1 MNNSFVLALSTLVG
15 TIVGAGIFGLPYV
28 ISKSG
33 IMPGVFYFVILGGAV
48 LLLHLFMGEIAL
60 RTAEKHRLIGYAS
73 LYLGDWGS
81 MLATFSTLF
90 GIVGAVLA
98 YIIIGGEFFKIIL
111 SPILPFSDFGFS
123 LLFWALLTPF
133 ILRGIQLIA
142 KVEFFMNI
150 ALFAVIGL
158 VFVFAFPH
166 VNVQNFPSL
175 QLNNIFLPFGVILFA
190 LTGWSA
196 IPEIADLFK
205 KRKEKR
211 QLDNLIVWTFIIV
224 TGLYILFSL
233 FVIGVSGEQTSP
245 DALSGLKPFLGKNI
259 ITLGALF
266 GLLAIATSFLILG
279 NYLKNSLRYDLKL
292 SPVLSAAIAIFAP
305 LALFLLGFRSF
316 IEVIGL
322 VGAGIGAFEGVL
334 IILIFQKAKTRG
346 DREPEYSL
354 RVPQIVLIPL
364 VAMLAAGALAEILL
378 Q

>member
-1 MNNSFVLALSTLVG
+1 
-15 TIVGAGIFGLPYV
+15 
-28 ISKSG
+28 
-33 IMPGVFYFVILGGAV
+33 
-48 LLLHLFMGEIAL
+48 
-60 RTAEKHRLIGYAS
+60 
-73 LYLGDWGS
+73 

-111 SPILPFSDFGFS
+111 SPLLPFSDFGFS

-142 KVEFFMNI
+142 KVEFLMDI
-150 ALFAVIGL
+150 ALFLVIGL

-166 VNVQNFPSL
+166 INVSNFPSM

-211 QLDNLIVWTFIIV
+211 QLDNLIVWTFTIV
-224 TGLYILFSL
+224 IGLYALFSL
-233 FVIGVSGEQTSP
+233 FVIGISGEQTSP

-266 GLLAIATSFLILG
+266 GLLAIATSFLVLG

-292 SPVLSAAIAIFAP
+292 SPVVSAALAIFAP
-305 LALFLLGFRSF
+305 LVFYLLGFRSF

-322 VGAGIGAFEGVL
+322 VGAGIGALEGAL
-334 IILIFQKAKTRG
+334 IVLIFQKAKKKG

-354 RVPQIVLIPL
+354 KIPQVVLIL
-364 VAMLAAGALAEILL
+364 LIAMLAAGALAEILL